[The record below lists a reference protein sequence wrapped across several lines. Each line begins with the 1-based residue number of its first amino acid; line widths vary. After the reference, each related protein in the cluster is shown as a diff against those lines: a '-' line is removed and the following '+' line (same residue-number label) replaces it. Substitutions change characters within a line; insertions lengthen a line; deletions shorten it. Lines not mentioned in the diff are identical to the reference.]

1 MSIIPNLSS
10 KVDRFSASMIRQ
22 MTILSNKYNAINLS
36 QGFPE
41 FDPPKELITALEKA
55 AKDGPHQY
63 SLSAGADNFKE
74 AIAKKQ
80 SLNLGITI
88 NPKTEILV
96 TCGSTEAMIS
106 VMLTV
111 FNPGDKVIIFSP
123 YYTNYLADSI
133 LAQAEPIFVELK
145 TQKFIFDE
153 VELENAFKQNPKALI
168 LCNPSNP
175 SGKVFTREELL
186 TIGKLAQ
193 KYDAFVITDEVY
205 EHIVYKPFKQTYFA
219 SLPGMFERTISCSSL
234 SKTYSITGWRL
245 GYVIAPQNIIE
256 NVRKIHDSLTVAAA
270 SPLQEAAITGL
281 SFKEDYYEKL
291 IEIYSE
297 KRNFFLKGLD
307 EIGLKH
313 TEPQGTYF
321 VLVDIS
327 EFGYGSDVDFCEFLA
342 KEYGVAAVPGSSF
355 FNEDV
360 NKWIRLHFAKNKQTL
375 EEALRRLRRLKDDY
389 IIKRRK

>member
-10 KVDRFSASMIRQ
+10 KVDRFSGSMIRQ

-88 NPKTEILV
+88 NPKSEVLV

-111 FNPGDKVIIFSP
+111 FDPGDKVIIFSP

-133 LAQAEPIFVELK
+133 LAQAEPIFVQLTPPE
-145 TQKFIFDE
+145 FNFDL
-153 VELENAFKQNPKALI
+153 VELENAFKQRPKALI

-186 TIGKLAQ
+186 TIGRLAE

-205 EHIVYKPFKQTYFA
+205 EHMVFKPFKQTYFA
-219 SLPGMFERTISCSSL
+219 SLPGMFKRTISCSSL

-256 NVRKIHDSLTVAAA
+256 NVRKVHDSLTVAAA
-270 SPLQEAAITGL
+270 SPLQEAAISGL
-281 SFKEDYYEKL
+281 SFKDDYYKKL
-291 IEIYSE
+291 IDIYTE
-297 KRNFFLKGLD
+297 KKDFFLNGLD

-313 TEPQGTYF
+313 TNPQGTYF

-327 EFGYGSDVDFCEFLA
+327 EFKYRSDVDFCEFLA

-360 NKWIRLHFAKNKQTL
+360 NNWIRLHFAKNKQTL
-375 EEALRRLRRLKDDY
+375 EEALRRLRRLKDNY
-389 IIKRRK
+389 TIKKGC